1 MAVCDTNPERVA
13 AALELA
19 PNASTFSDA
28 TEMLDSG
35 LLQITP
41 NSKVLDSQSNECVTI
56 HRTKSYPRVHIVG
69 MTTRTLGALMES
81 DEENS
86 NSTNEIEQHLIN
98 DLQDQWKEPA
108 TKGDLRNHAVRM
120 DSRFG
125 KLDSRFDTMDA
136 RFGVLRSDLQAM
148 IHRNVWASAAA
159 IMTLNLAAL
168 GLVVS
173 ILK

>member
-1 MAVCDTNPERVA
+1 
-13 AALELA
+13 
-19 PNASTFSDA
+19 
-28 TEMLDSG
+28 
-35 LLQITP
+35 
-41 NSKVLDSQSNECVTI
+41 
-56 HRTKSYPRVHIVG
+56 
-69 MTTRTLGALMES
+69 MES
-81 DEENS
+81 DEEN
-86 NSTNEIEQHLIN
+86 NNPLNEIEQQLIN

-125 KLDSRFDTMDA
+125 KFDSRFDKMDA
-136 RFGVLRSDLQAM
+136 RFDVLRSDLQAM

-159 IMTLNLAAL
+159 TVTLNLAGL

>member
-1 MAVCDTNPERVA
+1 M
-13 AALELA
+13 
-19 PNASTFSDA
+19 
-28 TEMLDSG
+28 
-35 LLQITP
+35 
-41 NSKVLDSQSNECVTI
+41 TI
-56 HRTKSYPRVHIVG
+56 Q
-69 MTTRTLGALMES
+69 TLGALMES

-98 DLQDQWKEPA
+98 DLQDKWKEPA

-125 KLDSRFDTMDA
+125 KIDARFDKMDA
-136 RFGVLRSDLQAM
+136 RFDKMNARFDILEGQFAGLRSELQAM
-148 IHRNVWASAAA
+148 IHRNIWASAVAT
-159 IMTLNLAAL
+159 MTLNLAAL

>member
-1 MAVCDTNPERVA
+1 
-13 AALELA
+13 
-19 PNASTFSDA
+19 
-28 TEMLDSG
+28 
-35 LLQITP
+35 
-41 NSKVLDSQSNECVTI
+41 
-56 HRTKSYPRVHIVG
+56 
-69 MTTRTLGALMES
+69 MES

-120 DSRFG
+120 DSRLT
-125 KLDSRFDTMDA
+125 KIDA
-136 RFGVLRSDLQAM
+136 RFDVLRSDLQAM

>member
-1 MAVCDTNPERVA
+1 
-13 AALELA
+13 
-19 PNASTFSDA
+19 
-28 TEMLDSG
+28 
-35 LLQITP
+35 
-41 NSKVLDSQSNECVTI
+41 
-56 HRTKSYPRVHIVG
+56 
-69 MTTRTLGALMES
+69 MES

-98 DLQDQWKEPA
+98 DLQDKWKEPA

-120 DSRFG
+120 DSRLT
-125 KLDSRFDTMDA
+125 KIDA
-136 RFGVLRSDLQAM
+136 RFDVLRSDLQAM
-148 IHRNVWASAAA
+148 IHKNVWASAAA

>member
-1 MAVCDTNPERVA
+1 M
-13 AALELA
+13 
-19 PNASTFSDA
+19 
-28 TEMLDSG
+28 
-35 LLQITP
+35 
-41 NSKVLDSQSNECVTI
+41 TI
-56 HRTKSYPRVHIVG
+56 Q
-69 MTTRTLGALMES
+69 TLGALMES

-120 DSRFG
+120 DSRLT
-125 KLDSRFDTMDA
+125 KIDA
-136 RFGVLRSDLQAM
+136 RFDVLRSDLQAM

-159 IMTLNLAAL
+159 TVTLNLAAL

>member
-1 MAVCDTNPERVA
+1 M
-13 AALELA
+13 
-19 PNASTFSDA
+19 
-28 TEMLDSG
+28 
-35 LLQITP
+35 
-41 NSKVLDSQSNECVTI
+41 TI
-56 HRTKSYPRVHIVG
+56 Q
-69 MTTRTLGALMES
+69 TLGALMES

-98 DLQDQWKEPA
+98 DLQDKWKEPA

-125 KLDSRFDTMDA
+125 KIDARFDKMDA
-136 RFGVLRSDLQAM
+136 RFDKMNARFDILEGQFAGLRSELQAM
-148 IHRNVWASAAA
+148 IHHNIWASAVAT
-159 IMTLNLAAL
+159 MTLNLAAL

>member
-1 MAVCDTNPERVA
+1 
-13 AALELA
+13 
-19 PNASTFSDA
+19 
-28 TEMLDSG
+28 
-35 LLQITP
+35 
-41 NSKVLDSQSNECVTI
+41 
-56 HRTKSYPRVHIVG
+56 

-81 DEENS
+81 DKENS

-98 DLQDQWKEPA
+98 DLQDQWNEPA

-120 DSRFG
+120 DSRLT
-125 KLDSRFDTMDA
+125 KIDA
-136 RFGVLRSDLQAM
+136 RFDVLRSDLQAM

>member
-1 MAVCDTNPERVA
+1 
-13 AALELA
+13 
-19 PNASTFSDA
+19 
-28 TEMLDSG
+28 
-35 LLQITP
+35 
-41 NSKVLDSQSNECVTI
+41 
-56 HRTKSYPRVHIVG
+56 
-69 MTTRTLGALMES
+69 MES

-98 DLQDQWKEPA
+98 DLQDKWKEPA

-125 KLDSRFDTMDA
+125 KMDVRFDKMDA
-136 RFGVLRSDLQAM
+136 RFDILEGQFAGLRSELQAM
-148 IHRNVWASAAA
+148 IHRNIWASTAATMA
-159 IMTLNLAAL
+159 LNLAAL